1 MAEEKL
7 DTLVTKQVTE
17 YVYQNYKGYKGKN
30 LVVKEYDTCFKV
42 YKHINGSP
50 LVLSKKI
57 L

>member
-7 DTLVTKQVTE
+7 DTELVKQVTE
-17 YVYQNYKGYKGKN
+17 YVYQNYRAYKGKD

-42 YKHINGSP
+42 YKHLDGSP